1 MFKGH
6 ELRLRGGGSGS
17 WTFRQRQCASHH
29 SRTKLRNRA
38 SETLRMVNAE
48 NLINFRP
55 LDLRTRQRLAAMSEQ
70 DRPGLVVFMI
80 VTEGHK
86 NSSHEFFKARIKAMI
101 GRQQD
106 VYNWHFTFLGADQD
120 AFDDAAQMG
129 IYADGVAMNAACQ
142 MAGGYGFGGG
152 KCWSIWVMASRV
164 LRSRSSSLTSTTM

>member
-1 MFKGH
+1 
-6 ELRLRGGGSGS
+6 
-17 WTFRQRQCASHH
+17 
-29 SRTKLRNRA
+29 
-38 SETLRMVNAE
+38 MVNAE

-120 AFDDAAQMG
+120 AFDEAAQMG
-129 IYADGVAMNAACQ
+129 IHTDGVARYEMRQ
-142 MAGGYGFGGG
+142 MACTYDVTASKVARMRKQRRSGQKVDNKFTDEELG
-152 KCWSIWVMASRV
+152 KMS
-164 LRSRSSSLTSTTM
+164 